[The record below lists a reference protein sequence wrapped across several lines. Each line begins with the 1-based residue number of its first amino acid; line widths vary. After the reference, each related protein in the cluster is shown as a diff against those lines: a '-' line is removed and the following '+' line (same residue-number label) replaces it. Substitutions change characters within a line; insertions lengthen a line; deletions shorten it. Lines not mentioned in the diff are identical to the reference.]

1 MIRCLFKGGDPVR
14 RSMVRKLGLLFL
26 ILIILVFVSGCET
39 ISTMKTGDVKMRDL
53 VQIAKLGTTSPTR
66 PFHHVRGTDG
76 RATCVFD
83 FQKIND
89 WFQTN
94 FW

>member
-1 MIRCLFKGGDPVR
+1 MQ
-14 RSMVRKLGLLFL
+14 RSMVRRPGLLFL

-53 VQIAKLGTTSPTR
+53 VQIAKLGTSTTR
-66 PFHHVRGTDG
+66 PFHQVRCADG

-89 WFQTN
+89 WLQTN